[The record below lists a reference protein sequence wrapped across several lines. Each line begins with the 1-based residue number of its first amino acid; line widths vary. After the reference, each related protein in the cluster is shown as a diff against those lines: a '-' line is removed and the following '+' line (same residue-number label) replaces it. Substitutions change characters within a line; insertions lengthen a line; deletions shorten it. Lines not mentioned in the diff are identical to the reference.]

1 MCARISKKWETDK
14 GDTVIKVILFDVDG
28 VLSIGEP
35 FSQRLARDYGIT
47 REMTSAFF
55 QGRFS
60 ECLIGK
66 ADLKEELARCIHEW
80 GWRDSVDEFVD
91 YWFRC
96 EHNINEPLVQAIQQ
110 LRRQGIRC
118 YIATNQ
124 EKYRTAYILDQMG
137 FADQF
142 DGIFSS
148 AHVGCLKHDAAFFMY
163 VLQQLHDVE
172 AHNILFWDDNPGN
185 VATARAVGIQA
196 ELYCDLDDF
205 EQKISRYIGTA

>member
-1 MCARISKKWETDK
+1 VETDK
-14 GDTVIKVILFDVDG
+14 GDTVIKALLFDVDG

-35 FSQRLARDYGIT
+35 FTHHLARDYGIT
-47 REMTSAFF
+47 QETTSSFF
-55 QGRFS
+55 QERFS

-66 ADLKEELARCIHEW
+66 ADLKEELARRIHEW
-80 GWRDSVDEFVD
+80 GWQDSVDEFVN

-96 EHNINEPLVQAIQQ
+96 EHNINEPLLQAIQK
-110 LRRQGIRC
+110 LRQQGIRC

-137 FADQF
+137 FAGQF

-148 AHVGCLKHDAAFFMY
+148 AYIGSLKHDTSFFMH

-172 AHNILFWDDNPGN
+172 PNNILFWDDSPAN
-185 VATARAVGIQA
+185 VATARTPGIQA
-196 ELYCDLDDF
+196 DLYCGLDEF
-205 EQKISRYIGTA
+205 EQKIKLYIGEA